1 GRAGPALHG
10 DRGAAR
16 RRVAHL
22 PRGGRSLARPRAN
35 PLRRLAQRRLVLLAP
50 AGGAGRRRLP
60 HRRSFHA
67 ARAAA
72 RLPVRR
78 TMTTQHS
85 HRWSSGLFGA
95 VGALL
100 LSTWSGV
107 AAASQTYPAAV
118 QEALDTPC
126 PPPCTVCHTTP
137 TGGLGQLTKFGEN
150 LRSEEHTSELQSRE
164 NLVCRLLLE

>member
-1 GRAGPALHG
+1 
-10 DRGAAR
+10 
-16 RRVAHL
+16 
-22 PRGGRSLARPRAN
+22 
-35 PLRRLAQRRLVLLAP
+35 
-50 AGGAGRRRLP
+50 
-60 HRRSFHA
+60 
-67 ARAAA
+67 
-72 RLPVRR
+72 
-78 TMTTQHS
+78 MTTQHS

-150 LRSEEHTSELQSRE
+150 LKLQGPLPPSSPDFVDDALASLEQTDSDGDGTNDIDELIADQNPAVAGDTPYCVLTYGCGARVE
-164 NLVCRLLLE
+164 PRGELRVEAALAGALVAAGLFWAGRRRRR